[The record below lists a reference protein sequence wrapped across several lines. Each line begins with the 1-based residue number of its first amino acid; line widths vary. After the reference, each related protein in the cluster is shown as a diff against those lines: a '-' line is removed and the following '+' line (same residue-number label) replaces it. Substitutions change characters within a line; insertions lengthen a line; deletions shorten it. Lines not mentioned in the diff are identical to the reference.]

1 MSEKT
6 TVNPISLELFRS
18 ALTAIAEEM
27 GVVLTRSSYS
37 PNVKERRDFSCA
49 LCGLRGRLGAQAA
62 HIPVH
67 FGSMPDS
74 VASALDTF
82 DHFSPGD
89 IIALNDPFL
98 GGTHLPDITLIAPIY
113 VQLDSAPIRPANDAS
128 FTSQTFGNDAGA
140 SSAPH
145 SSERKESS
153 SFAQAGRKEN
163 EQRLIGFAA
172 NRAHHS
178 DVGGMSPGSMPMA
191 TEIHQEGIIIPPVKL
206 WEADRPN
213 QVLLDVLL
221 RNVRT
226 PDERRGDLAAQIAA
240 NRTAIRRMQELIDR
254 WGLSTTEEHIDALI
268 AYAERI
274 ARATIE
280 AIPDGHYEFTDRLDN
295 DGVSDEPVPIA
306 AMVTVQGDT
315 ITVDFTGSG
324 QQTRGN
330 VNAVAAVAKSATYY
344 VVRCLMPEDATMNH
358 GTFAPVTVIAPEGTV
373 VNARPPAAV
382 AQGNVETSQRI
393 TDVVFGALATAL
405 PDIVPAASQGTMN
418 NITAGGIDPRTGQPF
433 AYYETMGGGMGASPE
448 RNGLSGAHVHMS
460 NTLNTPIEAFEYAYP
475 MRITAYR
482 LREHSGGNGQWCGGN
497 GLVREI
503 TFEVPPEVTLL
514 TERRSTSPYGL
525 QGGEPGMRGENRL
538 QHEGQENVLP
548 GKVHFQATPGDK
560 LTILS
565 PGGGGWGKPDE
576 ENEAGR

>member
-1 MSEKT
+1 MSDKT
-6 TVNPISLELFRS
+6 SVNPISLELFRS

-37 PNVKERRDFSCA
+37 PNIKERRDFSCA
-49 LCGLRGRLGAQAA
+49 LFDLEGRLVAQAA

-67 FGSMPDS
+67 LGSMPDS
-74 VASALDTF
+74 VAAALDTF

-98 GGTHLPDITLIAPIY
+98 GGTHLPDITLIAPVY
-113 VQLDSAPIRPANDAS
+113 VQVDSAPIRPANDAS

-145 SSERKESS
+145 SSERKES
-153 SFAQAGRKEN
+153 

-178 DVGGMSPGSMPMA
+178 DVGGMSPGSMPIA
-191 TEIHQEGIIIPPVKL
+191 TEIYQEGIIIPPVKL
-206 WEADRPN
+206 WEADHPN
-213 QVLLDVLL
+213 QVLLDVIL

-226 PDERRGDLAAQIAA
+226 PNERRGDLAAQIAA

-280 AIPDGHYEFTDRLDN
+280 AIPDGHYDFTDHLDN
-295 DGVSDEPVPIA
+295 DGFSDEPVPIT

-344 VVRCLMPEDATMNH
+344 VVRCLMPEDAPMNH

-373 VNARPPAAV
+373 VNARQPAAV

-433 AYYETMGGGMGASPE
+433 AYYETMGGGMGARPGLD
-448 RNGLSGAHVHMS
+448 GLSGVHTHMS
-460 NTLNTPIEAFEYAYP
+460 NTLNTPVEAFEYAYP
-475 MRITAYR
+475 MRVNTYR
-482 LREHSGGNGQWCGGN
+482 LRDHSGGKGASRGGD
-497 GLVREI
+497 GLVREF
-503 TFEVPPEVTLL
+503 TFEVPTEVTLL
-514 TERRSTSPYGL
+514 TERRSTHPYGL

-538 QHEGQENVLP
+538 QHEGQEKVLP
-548 GKVHFQATPGDK
+548 GKVHFQATPGDR

-565 PGGGGWGKPDE
+565 PGGGGWGKPEKDNE
-576 ENEAGR
+576 EV

>member
-1 MSEKT
+1 MSNKT
-6 TVNPISLELFRS
+6 SVNPISLELFRS

-37 PNVKERRDFSCA
+37 PNIKERRDFSCA
-49 LCGLRGRLGAQAA
+49 LFDLDGRLVAQAA

-67 FGSMPDS
+67 LGSMPDS

-82 DHFSPGD
+82 DDFSPGD

-98 GGTHLPDITLIAPIY
+98 GGTHLPDITLIAPMY
-113 VQLDSAPIRPANDAS
+113 VQVD
-128 FTSQTFGNDAGA
+128 G
-140 SSAPH
+140 
-145 SSERKESS
+145 
-153 SFAQAGRKEN
+153 

-295 DGVSDEPVPIA
+295 DGVTDEPVPIA

-315 ITVDFTGSG
+315 ITVDFTGSA

-344 VVRCLMPEDATMNH
+344 VVRCLMPEDAPMNH

-373 VNARPPAAV
+373 VNARQPAAV

-393 TDVVFGALATAL
+393 TDVVFGALASAL

-433 AYYETMGGGMGASPE
+433 AYYETMGGGMGARPE
-448 RNGLSGAHVHMS
+448 LDGLSGVHTHMS
-460 NTLNTPIEAFEYAYP
+460 NTLNTPVEAFEYAYP
-475 MRITAYR
+475 MRVNAYR
-482 LREHSGGNGQWCGGN
+482 LRDHSGGHGASRGGD
-497 GLVREI
+497 GLVREF
-503 TFEVPPEVTLL
+503 TFEVPTEVTLL
-514 TERRSTSPYGL
+514 TERRSTNPYGL

-538 QHEGQENVLP
+538 QHEGQEKVLL
-548 GKVHFQATPGDK
+548 GKVHFQATPGDH

-565 PGGGGWGKPDE
+565 PGGGGWGKPD
-576 ENEAGR
+576 NEMSSTQVRQ

>member
-1 MSEKT
+1 MSDKT
-6 TVNPISLELFRS
+6 SVNPVNPISLELFRS

-37 PNVKERRDFSCA
+37 PNIKERRDFSCA
-49 LCGLRGRLGAQAA
+49 LFDLEGRLVAQAA

-67 FGSMPDS
+67 LGSMPDS

-113 VQLDSAPIRPANDAS
+113 VQVDA
-128 FTSQTFGNDAGA
+128 
-140 SSAPH
+140 
-145 SSERKESS
+145 
-153 SFAQAGRKEN
+153 

-213 QVLLDVLL
+213 QVLLEVLL

-254 WGLSTTEEHIDALI
+254 WSLSTTEEHMDALI

-274 ARATIE
+274 ARASIE
-280 AIPDGHYEFTDRLDN
+280 AIPDGHYEFTDHLDN
-295 DGVSDEPVPIA
+295 DGVSDEPVPITA
-306 AMVTVQGDT
+306 RVTVQGDT

-344 VVRCLMPEDATMNH
+344 VVRCLMPEDAPMNH

-405 PDIVPAASQGTMN
+405 PDMVPAASQGTMN

-433 AYYETMGGGMGASPE
+433 AYYETMGGGMGARPGLD
-448 RNGLSGAHVHMS
+448 GLSGVHTHMS
-460 NTLNTPIEAFEYAYP
+460 NTLNTPVEAFEYAYP
-475 MRITAYR
+475 MRVNAYR
-482 LREHSGGNGQWCGGN
+482 LRDHSGGEGAARGGD
-497 GLVREI
+497 GLVREF
-503 TFEVPPEVTLL
+503 TFEVPTEVTLL
-514 TERRSTSPYGL
+514 TERRSIQPYGL

-538 QHEGQENVLP
+538 QHGGQEKVLP
-548 GKVHFQATPGDK
+548 GTVHFQASPGDR
-560 LTILS
+560 LTIFS
-565 PGGGGWGKPDE
+565 PGGGGWGKSKKDR
-576 ENEAGR
+576 EAGR

>member
-1 MSEKT
+1 MSDKT
-6 TVNPISLELFRS
+6 SVNPVNPISLELFRS

-37 PNVKERRDFSCA
+37 PNIKERRDFSCA
-49 LCGLRGRLGAQAA
+49 LFDLEGRLIAQAA

-67 FGSMPDS
+67 LGSMPDS
-74 VASALDTF
+74 VASALDIF

-113 VQLDSAPIRPANDAS
+113 VQVD
-128 FTSQTFGNDAGA
+128 G
-140 SSAPH
+140 
-145 SSERKESS
+145 
-153 SFAQAGRKEN
+153 

-213 QVLLDVLL
+213 QVLLEVLL

-254 WGLSTTEEHIDALI
+254 WSLSTTEEHMDALI

-274 ARATIE
+274 ARASIE
-280 AIPDGHYEFTDRLDN
+280 AIPDGHYEFTDHLDN
-295 DGVSDEPVPIA
+295 DGVSDEPVPITA
-306 AMVTVQGDT
+306 RVTVQGDT

-344 VVRCLMPEDATMNH
+344 VVRCLMPEDAPMNH

-405 PDIVPAASQGTMN
+405 PDMVPAASQGTMN

-433 AYYETMGGGMGASPE
+433 AYYETMGGGMGARPGLD
-448 RNGLSGAHVHMS
+448 GLSGVHTHMS
-460 NTLNTPIEAFEYAYP
+460 NTLNTPVEAFEYAYP
-475 MRITAYR
+475 MRVNAYR
-482 LREHSGGNGQWCGGN
+482 LRDHSGGEGAARGGD
-497 GLVREI
+497 GLVREF
-503 TFEVPPEVTLL
+503 TFEVPTEVTLL
-514 TERRSTSPYGL
+514 TERRSTQPYGL

-538 QHEGQENVLP
+538 QHGGQEKVLP
-548 GKVHFQATPGDK
+548 GKVHFQATPGDR

-565 PGGGGWGKPDE
+565 PGGGGWGKSKKE
-576 ENEAGR
+576 SEAGH

>member
-6 TVNPISLELFRS
+6 SVNPVNPISLELFRS

-37 PNVKERRDFSCA
+37 PNIKERRDFSCA
-49 LCGLRGRLGAQAA
+49 LFDLEGRLVAHAA

-67 FGSMPDS
+67 LGSMPDS

-113 VQLDSAPIRPANDAS
+113 VQVDSAPIRPANDAANLEMRPDNDALAS
-128 FTSQTFGNDAGA
+128 TFGQSG
-140 SSAPH
+140 
-145 SSERKESS
+145 RKEVS
-153 SFAQAGRKEN
+153 SFAQAGRKES

-178 DVGGMSPGSMPMA
+178 DVGGMSPGSMPLA

-274 ARATIE
+274 ARASIV
-280 AIPDGHYEFTDRLDN
+280 AIPDGHYEFTDHLDN

-344 VVRCLMPEDATMNH
+344 VVRCLMPEDAPMNH

-373 VNARPPAAV
+373 VNARQPSAV
-382 AQGNVETSQRI
+382 AQGNVETS
-393 TDVVFGALATAL
+393 
-405 PDIVPAASQGTMN
+405 
-418 NITAGGIDPRTGQPF
+418 
-433 AYYETMGGGMGASPE
+433 
-448 RNGLSGAHVHMS
+448 H
-460 NTLNTPIEAFEYAYP
+460 
-475 MRITAYR
+475 
-482 LREHSGGNGQWCGGN
+482 
-497 GLVREI
+497 
-503 TFEVPPEVTLL
+503 
-514 TERRSTSPYGL
+514 
-525 QGGEPGMRGENRL
+525 
-538 QHEGQENVLP
+538 
-548 GKVHFQATPGDK
+548 
-560 LTILS
+560 
-565 PGGGGWGKPDE
+565 
-576 ENEAGR
+576 

>member
-1 MSEKT
+1 MNYKPSVNP
-6 TVNPISLELFRS
+6 VNPISLELFRS

-37 PNVKERRDFSCA
+37 PNIKERRDFSCA
-49 LCGLRGRLGAQAA
+49 LFDLEGRLVAQAA

-67 FGSMPDS
+67 LGSMPDS

-113 VQLDSAPIRPANDAS
+113 VQLDSASIHPANDA
-128 FTSQTFGNDAGA
+128 TA
-140 SSAPH
+140 
-145 SSERKESS
+145 S
-153 SFAQAGRKEN
+153 SFAQAGRKER

-191 TEIHQEGIIIPPVKL
+191 TEIYQEGIIIPPVKL
-206 WEADRPN
+206 WEADCPN
-213 QVLLDVLL
+213 QALLDVVL

-226 PDERRGDLAAQIAA
+226 PDERRGDLAAQTAA

-280 AIPDGHYEFTDRLDN
+280 AIPDGHYEFTDHLDN
-295 DGVSDEPVPIA
+295 DGFSDEPVPITA
-306 AMVTVQGDT
+306 KVTVQGDT
-315 ITVDFTGSG
+315 ITVDFTGSA

-330 VNAVAAVAKSATYY
+330 VNAVAAVAKSASYY
-344 VVRCLMPEDATMNH
+344 VVRCLMPEDAPMNH

-373 VNARPPAAV
+373 VNARQPAAV

-405 PDIVPAASQGTMN
+405 PEIVPAASQGTMN

-433 AYYETMGGGMGASPE
+433 AYYETMGGGMGARPGLD
-448 RNGLSGAHVHMS
+448 GLSGVHTHMS
-460 NTLNTPIEAFEYAYP
+460 NTLNTPVEAFEYAYP
-475 MRITAYR
+475 MRVNAYR
-482 LREHSGGNGQWCGGN
+482 LRDHSGGHGAARGGD
-497 GLVREI
+497 GLVREF
-503 TFEVPPEVTLL
+503 TFEVPTEVTLL

-576 ENEAGR
+576 DNEAGR